1 MMSTEKDD
9 LRAHAERCVRL
20 ANGCSTP
27 SVSEKFMALAAE
39 YLERVAGLSAA
50 PVQQQQQIQPK
61 EE

>member
-1 MMSTEKDD
+1 MSTEADD

-20 ANGCSTP
+20 ANGCPKP
-27 SVSEKFMALAAE
+27 SVSEKLMALAVE
-39 YLERVAGLSAA
+39 YLERAAGLSAA